1 MFLDWMTMIEYVEVT
16 RVTPLDDHR
25 IRLEFSN
32 GRIGIRDLA
41 DVLGEGGEM
50 VEPLREAAFFKKVFV
65 SCGVPTWPN
74 GFDLDAINLYMELE
88 RAGQLSPDR
97 EVEGMSDPRALLRE
111 YE

>member
-32 GRIGIRDLA
+32 GRTGIRDLT
-41 DVLGEGGEM
+41 DVLTEGGEM
-50 VEPLREAAFFKKVFV
+50 VEPLRESAFFKKVFV

-74 GFDLDAINLYMELE
+74 GFDLDAINLYMELDHAGPTNA
-88 RAGQLSPDR
+88 RARIGGS
-97 EVEGMSDPRALLRE
+97 V
-111 YE
+111 